1 MKLTIEN
8 KILIPF
14 VILFLL
20 SQIMVL
26 ATTFRNDYHLIINN
40 QYRNMDVSVQ
50 QLERNLNYSFEHNEM
65 SIEDRTYSIN
75 KIKNIMDEKIIIEWN
90 GQVLLN
96 ESDYKLDIK
105 TLKENGVNDKIAH
118 LQNDD
123 YLFSYYYY
131 APLGWSLTILED
143 KKTLLLYFYESYK
156 YNILTGIIFLTLS
169 LQITVFVAANITNP
183 IKKLVRFCT
192 EIGVGKSERIFL
204 NRKDEI
210 GQLNNAFN
218 QMLDQLDS
226 SMEEL
231 LLVKNYNQNILNSIE
246 KGIVTFDKSGK
257 RVSSNPYANEM
268 INKYKMLNSNGK
280 SLEKVI
286 DQLIDK
292 VSQSDIGLYEQ
303 LQFIG
308 VDTSIIN
315 YLDCY
320 MSVMHDEQLGVQG
333 YICSFNDVTERKR
346 FEERMQRLDRLAT
359 AGRLASGVAH
369 EIRNP
374 LTGMR
379 MSMQV
384 LKKRLDLYNEN
395 KNIEIIE
402 RTIKEIDR
410 INQLISDLLGY
421 SKPSAHAPKL
431 VLVTE
436 SVNAAL
442 ALLENDFTSRG
453 IQVETIIEKK
463 DIHFLLDANHFHQI
477 LLNII
482 KNSVDAISDAGT
494 ISIYIRAFEKNN
506 RGEVEIVDNG
516 VGIALGDIGKI
527 FDPFFT
533 LKNDGTG
540 LGMSVVHELI
550 HRNSGEIRINS
561 ELGQG
566 TTVTCNFEL
575 GRNDDE

>member
-26 ATTFRNDYHLIINN
+26 ATTFLNDYHLIINN

-65 SIEDRTYSIN
+65 SIEDRTYIIN

-246 KGIVTFDKSGK
+246 KGIVTFDKGGK

-395 KNIEIIE
+395 KNTEIIE

-453 IQVETIIEKK
+453 IEVETIIEKK

-494 ISIYIRAFEKNN
+494 ISIYIRAFEKKN

>member
-65 SIEDRTYSIN
+65 SIEDRTYIIN